1 MANVTIPS
9 HDQMRQFATDLVPPG
24 TVTTDVSELTGFEPL
39 VGRYEAVAG
48 FDSQGAEVATVA
60 EALRGHAVELGWTLV
75 RIEPTAAGEVQY
87 WTRAQADASVH
98 LRSFEGPG
106 DGTIYVHYQES
117 PTDRFLIGL
126 AFGGVLGLT
135 SALLIPR
142 LALRRTGPDL

>member
-60 EALRGHAVELGWTLV
+60 EALRLHAVELGWTLV

-98 LRSFEGPG
+98 IRNFESEE
-106 DGTIYVHYQES
+106 DGTIFVYYQES
-117 PTDRFLIGL
+117 PTARFLTGL
-126 AFGGVLGLT
+126 AVGGALGLVL
-135 SALLIPR
+135 ALL
-142 LALRRTGPDL
+142 LRRFVMRRIRV